1 MSWVTE
7 NMDGFERRTDA
18 KKQAIIKAA
27 KELFTER
34 GVTDVGISEIAAKA
48 HVSQVSIYNYFGD
61 KNALAKEVFIT
72 ILDAEI
78 DKFEEILDIDIPF
91 YEKFKILSEKNRK
104 RFLEIKRS
112 QFRQYALQDKVL
124 QRLFEEA
131 LTVKSIRVYTKFI
144 EIGKKEGAIN
154 ANIPDEAIR
163 DYIMQLVSFVQR
175 PDFLQSSAEYIT
187 GFFKLILYGLL
198 GEEN

>member
-1 MSWVTE
+1 
-7 NMDGFERRTDA
+7 MDGFERRTKS

-34 GVTDVGISEIAAKA
+34 GVTDVGISEIAARA

-61 KNALAKEVFIT
+61 KNTLAKEVFIT

-91 YEKFKILSEKNRK
+91 YEKFKLLSEKNRQ

-112 QFRQYALQDKVL
+112 QFRQYALQDKAL
-124 QRLFEEA
+124 QQLFEEA
-131 LTVKSIRVYTKFI
+131 LTIKSIHAYAKFI
-144 EIGKKEGAIN
+144 EVGKKEGAIN
-154 ANIPDEAIR
+154 ENLPDEAIQ
-163 DYIMQLVSFVQR
+163 DYILQLVSFVQK
-175 PDFLQSSAEYIT
+175 PDFFQTSTEYKT

-198 GEEN
+198 GKEQLHIN